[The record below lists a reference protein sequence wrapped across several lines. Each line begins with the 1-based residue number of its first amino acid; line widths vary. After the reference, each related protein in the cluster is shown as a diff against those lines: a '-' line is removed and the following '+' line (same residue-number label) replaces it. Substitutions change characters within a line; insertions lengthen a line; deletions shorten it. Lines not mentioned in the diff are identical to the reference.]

1 MNENVIPESTPEVS
15 QEFLDEIAAGAND
28 PGTNAVTPPDPF
40 MKVARRSR
48 SRASGNAV
56 TPPDPF

>member
-1 MNENVIPESTPEVS
+1 MNENVVRKSTPEVS
-15 QEFLDEIAAGAND
+15 EELLDEISAGANG

-40 MKVARRSR
+40 VKVPRRSR